1 MCINANWTRIR
12 HWSAPERRLKD
23 SNSSISKN
31 KNGSE
36 QLEGVET
43 FLLLPQKS
51 YSFLDLRMSESMM
64 NNKNFVSYSIRR
76 EQKVRSRER
85 RKYNLSDEEEE
96 SFSFVTAASSSFSY
110 SSIFLTPNPSSMMVA
125 DSTTLDNNNTT
136 FSSFSHFTPKEEA
149 DPLRGASSSYND
161 TPTLK
166 DDGHPQRVPHLN
178 QQEQQHTPRDY
189 SRKRGFRKTSHFFF
203 RFYNR
208 RKFKFQWS
216 LSGIANFLLLL
227 LMIIPIQSEI
237 CGNTKIKIMGD
248 LQRDFKALEN
258 CTIIEGHLAI
268 YDIAEVEPSAL
279 SRKLSFP
286 KLREIT
292 DFFIMYNANAFES
305 LATLFPNLTVIRG
318 DDLVM
323 NYAFVVIYC
332 NNLYEIGLRSLTHIL
347 RGGVRI
353 EFNTRLCYVHTINW
367 DMIVVGSE
375 GFIHIQRNE
384 NRNVCSDYCRDDC
397 PLLKNHLTRRAC
409 WTKDYCQRVAI
420 PCEEGLTCY
429 QGNDGTRGSI
439 EKCSKECLGGCY
451 GPSQEECYSCKHFL
465 WQDNSKNYCRTTCP
479 SPFLMFN
486 DWICIDIKECRE
498 NSYIVNEKSITEKS
512 ITREMKYRIYNDSC
526 IKGCPLGTQQITNKE
541 TRDLTCEKCE
551 FCPKVCPGG
560 KIRSLDD
567 LHQYKE
573 CTHIDGDLSINLIGK
588 SIVDG
593 LESNLGKIDGLETN
607 LGKIVNISGRLEITR
622 TFSIVSLDFF
632 RSLRHIAGIH
642 YPSQEKYYSL
652 TILENEN
659 IQTLFSFGEKPDIRV
674 LITEQ
679 EQYKDENGDLVT
691 GKQLSGKTFI
701 HYNPKLCPQKIVEMI
716 KESQLSTDYD
726 KADISEFTNGD
737 KAICSHFKLNISTSL
752 TVNGL
757 NVSYDNYQKI
767 IFEQNSTN
775 DIRALL
781 RYEIHYRIVDEAT
794 YLKKNLTQF
803 DGRDACGGDYWKIID
818 KVPSEP
824 QYESGNLVF
833 LDESVL
839 VSQLQPYTYY
849 ALYVATLMIRDIANR
864 HNIQGAQSDILYI
877 QTLESKPSKL
887 GKYEIEKLSYS
898 SVKIIWEPPLKPNGI
913 ITHYEMNIT
922 REIMD
927 HNRIMERP
935 YCQENYKIKEDYKDE
950 QSNKDKDPDNL
961 DSKKTVSVL
970 SNLTKCDCDMCKAP
984 EIQNEYEKSETD
996 DFHDI
1001 VLNTI
1006 FTSNSISTP
1015 SSSNDSGQKKS
1026 ELLRKKRSLF
1036 GGGQKLNDL
1045 NIDVKKRESFVQ
1057 NAIVAGSAR
1066 EYIAE
1071 GLKHFGSYRVT
1082 LRACHED
1089 KKNIDPNDRCS
1100 DDLTVFLKVSNKP
1113 GADDI
1118 KGRPI
1123 LVSHNSSSDI
1133 VWLSWNPPQDP
1144 NELIVN
1150 YNIKIESK
1158 SKESTGIYCI
1168 TAYEFIKNDYRY
1180 HLPVPGAYYVSVQA
1194 VSVYGFGEWSER
1206 TWVTVKGQSSSVVL
1220 YVMVPLVFI
1229 FILAAAVA
1237 LTYFYYKKH
1246 DDSEINISSNPRY
1259 ISQNSVY
1266 KADEW
1271 EVPRN
1276 SVELLE
1282 ELGNGCFGMVHKGI
1296 FIGPDKISR
1305 PCAVKTVKKGATHHE
1320 TITFLIEATVMKK
1333 FDTTHVVKLLGVVSD
1348 GQPHMVILEMM
1359 EKGDLRKYLIS
1370 RRPENAAD
1378 GMPPPTVREIYQM
1391 AIEIADGMAYISK
1404 QRVVHGDLAARNCM
1418 ISHDL
1423 VVKIGDFGLSHDI
1436 YTKGYFRKD
1445 KGMMPVRWMSPE
1457 GIRDGVY
1464 SPMTDVWSF
1473 GIVIWEMVTL
1483 GENPYQG
1490 LSNDQVY
1497 RFIVNKN
1504 IMAEPKNC
1512 PPSLYALMKDCWSYC
1527 ASHRPTFLDLC
1538 QRLITYANQR
1548 FSQESFF
1555 CSPEGQSALEA
1566 QEQDRAVHRS
1576 ERANRQ
1582 KEEEENAETPLT
1594 YPNGSSSGGSVNVT
1608 FAGGYPPS
1616 NNSDSNGG
1624 IVTTGTNLSSSSA
1637 ISNGHLL
1644 SSSIPSSEFQEL
1656 NRASSIFGGS
1666 SGSGSTARLTSKWNK
1681 VTTFMRM
1688 RNKSG
1693 SASGEA

>member
-1 MCINANWTRIR
+1 MDYYYKLTKDQKLEKLGIKFNILFYYFLKISNYVTFEPQEEVKQLDENLLLSEKIEDRVFFSSCFKDPCSPFCYHHIMEAILLRPRLKKGFITQIGVLEEEEKELNPLNALITGG
-12 HWSAPERRLKD
+12 PYVLKD

-166 DDGHPQRVPHLN
+166 DDV
-178 QQEQQHTPRDY
+178 
-189 SRKRGFRKTSHFFF
+189 
-203 RFYNR
+203 
-208 RKFKFQWS
+208 
-216 LSGIANFLLLL
+216 
-227 LMIIPIQSEI
+227 

-332 NNLYEIGLRSLTHIL
+332 NNL
-347 RGGVRI
+347 
-353 EFNTRLCYVHTINW
+353 
-367 DMIVVGSE
+367 

-593 LESNLGKIDGLETN
+593 LESNLEKSMVLKLIWE
-607 LGKIVNISGRLEITR
+607 KIVNISGRLEITR

-781 RYEIHYRIVDEAT
+781 H
-794 YLKKNLTQF
+794 
-803 DGRDACGGDYWKIID
+803 

-1026 ELLRKKRSLF
+1026 ELLRKKP
-1036 GGGQKLNDL
+1036 
-1045 NIDVKKRESFVQ
+1045 
-1057 NAIVAGSAR
+1057 R

-1158 SKESTGIYCI
+1158 SKESTV
-1168 TAYEFIKNDYRY
+1168 FK
-1180 HLPVPGAYYVSVQA
+1180 QF
-1194 VSVYGFGEWSER
+1194 SVYGFGEWSER

-1237 LTYFYYKKH
+1237 LTFFYYKKH

-1305 PCAVKTVKKGATHHE
+1305 PS
-1320 TITFLIEATVMKK
+1320 TVMKK

-1473 GIVIWEMVTL
+1473 GIVIWEML
-1483 GENPYQG
+1483 
-1490 LSNDQVY
+1490 
-1497 RFIVNKN
+1497 
-1504 IMAEPKNC
+1504 
-1512 PPSLYALMKDCWSYC
+1512 
-1527 ASHRPTFLDLC
+1527 
-1538 QRLITYANQR
+1538 RLITYANQR

-1656 NRASSIFGGS
+1656 NRAFFHLW
-1666 SGSGSTARLTSKWNK
+1666 RELWQWNLYSNPHGKDERNIGRRYLKLHAIPSVFEVKLFVTQELNIKEVWSVKKK
-1681 VTTFMRM
+1681 VGNELF
-1688 RNKSG
+1688 
-1693 SASGEA
+1693 